1 MSVFKMFKKTSKMAE
16 KDFPLFVVIRNVIYN
31 CHMKCP
37 DVDQDENILD
47 V

>member
-1 MSVFKMFKKTSKMAE
+1 MSVFKMFKKTSKMAG
-16 KDFPLFVVIRNVIYN
+16 KDFPLFVVMRNVIFN

-37 DVDQDENILD
+37 DVDQDENNLD